1 MHLKKQLL
9 HLYLLEIFGSLSLT
23 DGIWIIFLI
32 QRGFSLV
39 EVGLAETAF
48 HIASFFFEIP
58 SGAIADLFGRKK
70 AMIASYLCMI
80 LSAVLTVAAWNL
92 PSLCLAMVFTAFSYN
107 LNSGTRDALTYDSL
121 KAGGE
126 EERYLSVNSNQRFLC
141 SAAVSLSKL
150 TTGIAGRI
158 GYILSYGCNV
168 VFCGISIL
176 LIGGIKEPQVT
187 ESQKNRA
194 KFSFATI
201 GRDMLRQLTG
211 SFRFLRQ
218 RPDIAIKML
227 LDAVIG
233 CGGTLTIF
241 FLQQHFSANGVPL
254 GQIGIFLL
262 VVEIG
267 GMAGTKC
274 AAILARNIPFGRLAG
289 ICALLAAGSVAL
301 TGSSIPALSVS
312 GGFALRFFS
321 LILETATSNEINR
334 ELPSDQRA
342 TLISVGSILFSIA
355 MIAATPP
362 LSFLCDAIGTGSA
375 FLSEGAVLGGTAV
388 CLLLLG
394 KKAFFPFTSSS
405 REKDTAVSAGNR
417 RQ

>member
-1 MHLKKQLL
+1 
-9 HLYLLEIFGSLSLT
+9 
-23 DGIWIIFLI
+23 
-32 QRGFSLV
+32 
-39 EVGLAETAF
+39 
-48 HIASFFFEIP
+48 
-58 SGAIADLFGRKK
+58 
-70 AMIASYLCMI
+70 
-80 LSAVLTVAAWNL
+80 
-92 PSLCLAMVFTAFSYN
+92 
-107 LNSGTRDALTYDSL
+107 
-121 KAGGE
+121 
-126 EERYLSVNSNQRFLC
+126 
-141 SAAVSLSKL
+141 
-150 TTGIAGRI
+150 
-158 GYILSYGCNV
+158 
-168 VFCGISIL
+168 
-176 LIGGIKEPQVT
+176 
-187 ESQKNRA
+187 
-194 KFSFATI
+194 
-201 GRDMLRQLTG
+201 MLRQLSG

-241 FLQQHFSANGVPL
+241 FLQQHFSANGVSL

-342 TLISVGSILFSIA
+342 TLISVGSILFS
-355 MIAATPP
+355 
-362 LSFLCDAIGTGSA
+362 LSLIHI
-375 FLSEGAVLGGTAV
+375 
-388 CLLLLG
+388 
-394 KKAFFPFTSSS
+394 
-405 REKDTAVSAGNR
+405 
-417 RQ
+417 

>member
-1 MHLKKQLL
+1 
-9 HLYLLEIFGSLSLT
+9 
-23 DGIWIIFLI
+23 
-32 QRGFSLV
+32 
-39 EVGLAETAF
+39 
-48 HIASFFFEIP
+48 
-58 SGAIADLFGRKK
+58 
-70 AMIASYLCMI
+70 
-80 LSAVLTVAAWNL
+80 
-92 PSLCLAMVFTAFSYN
+92 
-107 LNSGTRDALTYDSL
+107 
-121 KAGGE
+121 
-126 EERYLSVNSNQRFLC
+126 
-141 SAAVSLSKL
+141 
-150 TTGIAGRI
+150 
-158 GYILSYGCNV
+158 
-168 VFCGISIL
+168 
-176 LIGGIKEPQVT
+176 
-187 ESQKNRA
+187 
-194 KFSFATI
+194 
-201 GRDMLRQLTG
+201 MLRQLTG

-241 FLQQHFSANGVPL
+241 FLQQHFSANGVSL